1 MRNRNRLHSRMYTEG
16 VSMTGAEILAPD
28 PRAAA
33 ALHRLERAVAGEQV
47 PEPVTDLDRTAD
59 WYAAHLREQIRDYL
73 TLAAADLQARAS
85 EGIHVLPGVDERRAQ
100 EATEEARKPEEP
112 TPDERRI
119 MRERE
124 QADRQRQAEA
134 DLHRLDQER
143 EERKRQREQEQVS
156 LRAVVVAGLRS
167 GRVSACIDGEP
178 TDTIAC
184 PGCGKIPSG
193 LDRVLAGYGRVL
205 DDPSFTRP
213 GVEHPVICSCGRA
226 FDLVVSVR
234 REVTV

>member
-1 MRNRNRLHSRMYTEG
+1 
-16 VSMTGAEILAPD
+16 MTFPI
-28 PRAAA
+28 
-33 ALHRLERAVAGEQV
+33 AVA
-47 PEPVTDLDRTAD
+47 TTAP
-59 WYAAHLREQIRDYL
+59 
-73 TLAAADLQARAS
+73 LAIYQ
-85 EGIHVLPGVDERRAQ
+85 G
-100 EATEEARKPEEP
+100 EP

-124 QADRQRQAEA
+124 QADRQRRAEA

-143 EERKRQREQEQVS
+143 EERKRQREQEQVG
-156 LRAVVVAGLRS
+156 LRAVVVAGLQS
-167 GRVSACIDGEP
+167 GRVCACIDGEP

-205 DDPSFTRP
+205 DDPSFTLP

-234 REVTV
+234 RAEAVVV